1 MSSRSTGGLSWWLA
15 GTLCVS
21 CAHRAPNAERFFVAG
36 TAYLCSPQFT
46 RGKFAVGK
54 TVRLMTGAQVLAQDV
69 VGPDGSFVL
78 HPRQDEPVSGPV
90 VIEADGKRL
99 SLTNDYAS
107 WLQSHLHYRAEV
119 QFGCV
124 AQPAASTGAGTSE
137 PIAEP
142 PAAAPPPARLIPRQ
156 PL

>member
-1 MSSRSTGGLSWWLA
+1 M
-15 GTLCVS
+15 
-21 CAHRAPNAERFFVAG
+21 
-36 TAYLCSPQFT
+36 
-46 RGKFAVGK
+46 VGQ
-54 TVRLMTGAQVLAQDV
+54 QVLAQDV

-99 SLTNDYAS
+99 SLANDYAS

-119 QFGCV
+119 QFGC
-124 AQPAASTGAGTSE
+124 ADPAAAPSAAVAPE
-137 PIAEP
+137 PTAEP